1 MNALSTRTKLMI
13 SLSVVLFGLFLFFLF
28 AESQRGKSF
37 VMVPPTDEAQAT
49 DDEPVGLHPI
59 MYCAVPS
66 GVLLLLSFVSYKA
79 DRRRVGE

>member
-13 SLSVVLFGLFLFFLF
+13 SLAVVLFGLSLF
-28 AESQRGKSF
+28 AGSQHGKSF
-37 VMVPPTDEAQAT
+37 FMGQAT
-49 DDEPVGLHPI
+49 DQAQGADDRPVTLHPI
-59 MYCAVPS
+59 IYCAVPS